1 MKKIISLLVFSTS
14 VFSAWAQLNNTVEV
28 TNEVKPVTTDVK
40 KVDVKTQPAETK
52 VKHYTMQYDVS
63 GKTLS
68 NYAPES
74 LGDYESEAVWKGR
87 KNGYLHLAGGVQ
99 GMLDGQAAYQ
109 LGLTDKDVLG
119 FDLSLKGF
127 NGHAKD
133 NGFYDVRGWKSR
145 DYTNR
150 VALKYNHHFDQGVD
164 FFMKGSS
171 ENRVFNYMGGNLGT
185 TDKQHDV
192 LSSFVAGFTP
202 LKNGNFS
209 VDATAGLD
217 FFNQNYLTNFE
228 KKLGETLIHADAN
241 GAYQFTDEHSVGL
254 GVGFI
259 HSAYGNDELKGITR
273 FRFTPHYL
281 YETEQMN
288 VRLGLFVST
297 KGNVAPDA
305 SFTYHLTPKSDVYV
319 EALGYEDNN
328 DFRRMSAFHP
338 AFALPGYISPDK
350 SGVIKMGA
358 EFHQLD
364 ACVGYRFKGMNGL
377 GGDIHV
383 GYDFSKDSYDVDGM
397 FNALGGRYLAWMAA
411 GKNRRFYM
419 DADFTYAY
427 ADIVKVEARNQ
438 LNLES
443 GKNSGDEKWV
453 SGSYTSPVFEMDWKA
468 DVKIVKD
475 FYFGLDWRYATFH
488 MGDLG
493 LEEGTQ
499 YDRPDIINLG
509 ASLRYTLP
517 IKQPL
522 TVFLKG
528 DNLLNQKYD
537 RYLGYRNV
545 GATFLGGFALSF

>member
-1 MKKIISLLVFSTS
+1 MKKIISLFIFSCS
-14 VFSAWAQLNNTVEV
+14 VFSVWAQLNNTVEV
-28 TNEVKPVTTDVK
+28 TNEVKPVATDVK
-40 KVDVKTQPAETK
+40 KVDVKTKPAETK
-52 VKHYTMQYDVS
+52 VKHYTMQYAV
-63 GKTLS
+63 GGQTLN

-74 LGDYESEAVWKGR
+74 LGNYESEAVWKGK

-109 LGLTDKDVLG
+109 LGLTDNDVLG
-119 FDLSLKGF
+119 IDLSLKGF
-127 NGHAKD
+127 NGHVKD
-133 NGFYDVRGWKSR
+133 NSFYDVRGWKSR
-145 DYTNR
+145 DYRNR
-150 VALKYNHHFDQGVD
+150 AALKYSHHYATGVD
-164 FFMKGSS
+164 LFIKGSF
-171 ENRVFNYMGGNLGT
+171 ENRLFNYMGAMST

-202 LKNGNFS
+202 LKSGNFS
-209 VDATAGLD
+209 VDATAGVD
-217 FFNQNYLTNFE
+217 FFSQNYRTNLE

-254 GVGFI
+254 GIGFF

-273 FRFTPHYL
+273 VRFTPHYL
-281 YETEQMN
+281 YEKDQMD
-288 VRLGLFVST
+288 VRLGMFVST

-319 EALGYEDNN
+319 EARGYEENN
-328 DFRRMSAFHP
+328 DFRRMAEFHP
-338 AFALPGYISPDK
+338 CFIIPGFISPDK

-364 ACVGYRFKGMNGL
+364 ACVGYRFKGMKGL
-377 GGDIHV
+377 DGDIHM
-383 GYDFSKDSYDVDGM
+383 GYDISKDSYDVDGM
-397 FNALGGRYLAWMAA
+397 FNALGGRYLAWMGA

-443 GKNSGDEKWV
+443 GKNPGDEKWV
-453 SGSYTSPVFEMDWKA
+453 SGSYTSPRFEMDWKA
-468 DVKIVKD
+468 DVKIIKD

-488 MGDLG
+488 MGNLG
-493 LEEGTQ
+493 LEEGMQ
-499 YDRPDIINLG
+499 YKRPDILNLG

-517 IKQPL
+517 IKQSL

-528 DNLLNQKYD
+528 DNLLNRNYD

-545 GATFLGGFALSF
+545 GATFMGGFALSF

>member
-1 MKKIISLLVFSTS
+1 
-14 VFSAWAQLNNTVEV
+14 
-28 TNEVKPVTTDVK
+28 
-40 KVDVKTQPAETK
+40 
-52 VKHYTMQYDVS
+52 
-63 GKTLS
+63 
-68 NYAPES
+68 
-74 LGDYESEAVWKGR
+74 
-87 KNGYLHLAGGVQ
+87 
-99 GMLDGQAAYQ
+99 
-109 LGLTDKDVLG
+109 
-119 FDLSLKGF
+119 
-127 NGHAKD
+127 
-133 NGFYDVRGWKSR
+133 
-145 DYTNR
+145 
-150 VALKYNHHFDQGVD
+150 
-164 FFMKGSS
+164 
-171 ENRVFNYMGGNLGT
+171 
-185 TDKQHDV
+185 
-192 LSSFVAGFTP
+192 
-202 LKNGNFS
+202 
-209 VDATAGLD
+209 
-217 FFNQNYLTNFE
+217 
-228 KKLGETLIHADAN
+228 
-241 GAYQFTDEHSVGL
+241 
-254 GVGFI
+254 
-259 HSAYGNDELKGITR
+259 
-273 FRFTPHYL
+273 
-281 YETEQMN
+281 
-288 VRLGLFVST
+288 
-297 KGNVAPDA
+297 
-305 SFTYHLTPKSDVYV
+305 
-319 EALGYEDNN
+319 
-328 DFRRMSAFHP
+328 
-338 AFALPGYISPDK
+338 
-350 SGVIKMGA
+350 MGA